1 MMLQEGVEETAYGR
15 YLMFSSNGEDFGIA
29 VNYVIDILKMQE
41 ITPVPG
47 VPANI
52 RGVINMRGDII
63 TVVDVR
69 MRFGYEYEEYNARTC
84 IIVVEVKG
92 DKVGLVV
99 DAVDE
104 VISILDD
111 ELVVPANTVA
121 KPDQAHFFSHVVQKN
136 GKNKLIV
143 NCHAMLNQGG
153 IYDDVG

>member
-1 MMLQEGVEETAYGR
+1 MPREAMEETAYGR

-29 VNYVIDILKMQE
+29 VGYVIDILKMQE

-69 MRFGYEYEEYNARTC
+69 MRFGFEPREYNARTC
-84 IIVVEVKG
+84 IIVVEVQD
-92 DKVGLVV
+92 DKVGLIV

-104 VISILDD
+104 VISITDD
-111 ELVVPANTVA
+111 ELVIPANNVA
-121 KPDQAHFFSHVVQKN
+121 KPEQAHFFSHVVQKN

-143 NCHAMLNQGG
+143 DCRALLNQNGV
-153 IYDDVG
+153 YDEA